1 MGSKSKSR
9 NRRERTSRI
18 EARNLMVGDTLVL
31 KGGIRR
37 RLMSLVPMHQ
47 SVANKTEGVR
57 GCYYDTNIEA
67 PWTKFGL
74 VFLDDAG
81 REYQVRTYA
90 GSQRITVV
98 ESEDTKAQRDA
109 MRRERS
115 STGRRL
121 AGEVLA

>member
-1 MGSKSKSR
+1 MLPLH
-9 NRRERTSRI
+9 
-18 EARNLMVGDTLVL
+18 ARKVDYDS
-31 KGGIRR
+31 
-37 RLMSLVPMHQ
+37 MSIQHHF
-47 SVANKTEGVR
+47 
-57 GCYYDTNIEA
+57 DTNIEA